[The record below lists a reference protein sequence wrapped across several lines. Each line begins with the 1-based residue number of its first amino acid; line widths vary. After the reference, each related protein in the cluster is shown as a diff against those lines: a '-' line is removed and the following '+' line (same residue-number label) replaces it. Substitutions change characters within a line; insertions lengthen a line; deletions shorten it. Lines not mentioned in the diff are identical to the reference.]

1 MIENRYGPGT
11 GPIWLDDV
19 ECDGS
24 ETNFTNCDH
33 RGWGSHN
40 CGHHEDVSIVCLEPS
55 NLGKLDYHSATQH
68 AMTVTAFEFVFGVR
82 ESSPCSVLLLSYL
95 AERTIAWFIGLYE
108 GGLRS

>member
-55 NLGKLDYHSATQH
+55 NLGKIDFHFVTQH
-68 AMTVTAFEFVFGVR
+68 
-82 ESSPCSVLLLSYL
+82 SIPWLLL
-95 AERTIAWFIGLYE
+95 
-108 GGLRS
+108 RSNLFSEWEKVRRAVFYSWAI